1 MKILLGIG
9 NALRGDDGVGP
20 YIARTFQ
27 HPSWKSIDCGT
38 APENFT
44 SLVRRERPE
53 QLILVDAADMN
64 LCPGEYRI
72 VPIQCIVDLSF
83 STHSPSLQL
92 LVKYLTSLLP
102 NVVLVG
108 IQPGRITDDEK
119 ITLDVEKGAED
130 LKRKLATDAFTQIPL
145 YSCTK
150 EERLSERVPNTDE
163 E

>member
-9 NALRGDDGVGP
+9 NAFRGDDGVGP

-44 SLVRRERPE
+44 SLVKREQPE

-72 VPIQCIVDLSF
+72 IPFKCIVDLCF

-92 LVKYLTSLLP
+92 LVKYLTSFLP

-108 IQPGRITDDEK
+108 IQPGRITDDER
-119 ITLDVEKGAED
+119 ISPDVKKGAED
-130 LKRKLATDAFTQIPL
+130 LKRKLATGVFTQIPH

-150 EERLSERVPNTDE
+150 
-163 E
+163 